1 MKLKQAL
8 IKLPVRFCAE
18 TLAAEVRALPPEAW
32 VPHPRRFAG
41 NEAVP
46 LVTPDGENT
55 DDFLGPMAPTQFL
68 RQSPYIMQVMSA
80 LGAVWGR
87 SRLMG
92 LGAGA
97 DVPAH
102 IDTKYYWR
110 THTRVHVPII
120 TNPDVSF
127 TCGGETVHMQAG
139 DCWVLDTFREH
150 HVHNGGRDQRV
161 HLVLDTVGGQHLW
174 DLIERA
180 QSGHSAPEE
189 PLFVPP
195 GGPAGPLR
203 YERHQV
209 PRIMSPWE
217 LKGHLEEMLGLA
229 EEHPLLDQVRL
240 SLDRL
245 LVGWFGTWAE
255 HADDDSGLPHYR
267 YLVDEARRDLD
278 RIGATDLRISNG
290 FALYRL
296 LEVILL
302 GSAVAPDDV
311 RKTIDRKRAA

>member
-1 MKLKQAL
+1 LGQGRIGFPSRSAIYGSVTVKLKQAL

-18 TLAAEVRALPPEAW
+18 TLAAEVRALPQQAW

-68 RQSPYIMQVMSA
+68 QQCPYIMQVMGA

-97 DVPAH
+97 DVPPH

-120 TNPDVSF
+120 TNPDVRF
-127 TCGGETVHMQAG
+127 TCGGETVHMDAG

-150 HVHNGGRDQRV
+150 HVHNGGGEQRI

-174 DLIERA
+174 DLIEQA
-180 QSGHSAPEE
+180 QTPSSSGIE
-189 PLFVPP
+189 PLFVRP
-195 GGPAGPLR
+195 G
-203 YERHQV
+203 
-209 PRIMSPWE
+209 
-217 LKGHLEEMLGLA
+217 
-229 EEHPLLDQVRL
+229 
-240 SLDRL
+240 
-245 LVGWFGTWAE
+245 
-255 HADDDSGLPHYR
+255 
-267 YLVDEARRDLD
+267 EAAAPTSAIRCRGSC
-278 RIGATDLRISNG
+278 R
-290 FALYRL
+290 
-296 LEVILL
+296 L
-302 GSAVAPDDV
+302 GSSRPTWT
-311 RKTIDRKRAA
+311 R